1 MLQSGDCTKKS
12 IPLTAESLGNVAA
25 KRNPIHTL
33 NCGTLKI
40 ATPDIE
46 KRLTIEKILLKI
58 KHREKKSNQKLGT
71 NTN

>member
-25 KRNPIHTL
+25 KRNPIHTQ

-58 KHREKKSNQKLGT
+58 KDREKSKQKLGT